1 MKEVSFKCLSL
12 RQLSL
17 QRDRRVWCLLIGWRR
32 SALLLG
38 WKWDALRGFYLSTP
52 VALFVLLS
60 RECKWLAG
68 NWQGMSIFLVISF
81 VSRTATDT
89 NSPRLRQPGQ
99 SYRRMVNAETCKG
112 TFQFLMNYRSWRYW
126 GFSPTGCWVT
136 KADWK
141 ITKQLFKDL
150 AWGRCWD
157 RKRSYKPNMEFMHP
171 PFHHVMF

>member
-17 QRDRRVWCLLIGWRR
+17 QRDRRVWCLLIGWRC

-38 WKWDALRGFYLSTP
+38 WKWDALRGFNLSTP

-68 NWQGMSIFLVISF
+68 NWQGMSIILVISF

-89 NSPRLRQPGQ
+89 NSPRMRQPGQ
-99 SYRRMVNAETCKG
+99 SCRRMVKAETCNRP
-112 TFQFLMNYRSWRYW
+112 FLLLTNYRSWRYW
-126 GFSPTGCWVT
+126 GFSSTECRIT

-141 ITKQLFKDL
+141 NFART
-150 AWGRCWD
+150 
-157 RKRSYKPNMEFMHP
+157 
-171 PFHHVMF
+171 